1 MDTREDTFTVRTY
14 QCQPDGS
21 IKVASLMHYLQEIA
35 AVHAEQLGFGMH
47 RLNEIDSYWV
57 LSNLRIEFAQF
68 PKWNDRITIKT
79 WPSGHTRSTA
89 TREFIGKNQDDRE
102 LFKAASEWMVLNR
115 HSSRPRNLSKL
126 NLNLPDDGPKVIS
139 TTLERLEPQTIYSQ
153 TERVRVPY
161 SSIDLNGHVNN
172 TEYVRWSIDALRRAL
187 DFKGEIRSVQ
197 ATYFCEAFEGDELE
211 LLLSS
216 DRHGCFCVL
225 GRNPDSQT
233 NVYAVEISC

>member
-1 MDTREDTFTVRTY
+1 MDVREDTFTVRTY

-21 IKVASLMHYLQEIA
+21 IKVASLMQYLQETA
-35 AVHAEQLGFGMH
+35 ASHAEQLGFGMH

-68 PKWNDRITIKT
+68 PKWNDRITITT

-89 TREFIGKNQDDRE
+89 TREFTGKDQNDCE

-115 HSSRPRNLSKL
+115 RSSRPRNLSKL

-139 TTLERLEPQTIYSQ
+139 TILKRLEAQNSYSQ
-153 TERVRVPY
+153 TERIRVPY

-211 LLLSS
+211 LLLSC
-216 DRHGCFCVL
+216 DPHGCFYVL
-225 GRNPDSQT
+225 GRKPDSQA